1 MPKAKVSG
9 VAFELD
15 DLRLF
20 LDVVDHGS
28 ITRAAALAHLSLPA
42 ASARIRTLESDA
54 GSALLLRH
62 RRGASPTPT
71 GRLLAAH
78 ARDVLSRHERLRA
91 ELAEGAGATVVLHA
105 ISAIAT
111 TVLPPVLTAFLR
123 AEPDV
128 DVAVVMRTS
137 RRIVADVAAG
147 RVELGIAADSVD
159 LGRLAAR
166 PLYADR
172 LVVAV
177 PHGHPLD
184 GLPSVAFAD
193 CVPHPFA
200 GTVEVDPMAEMLLG
214 HAHPLGARPH
224 YRARLPDA
232 AAVRA
237 AVAAGVGIAVES
249 AAAVHPESDPVTR
262 IPLTDPWATRTAMLV
277 TRPGVRLG
285 EPAQRLAAH
294 LGAHADPAVNSDDE
308 AAADA

>member
-1 MPKAKVSG
+1 MSA
-9 VAFELD
+9 VAFDLD

-42 ASARIRTLESDA
+42 ASARIRTLETDA
-54 GSALLLRH
+54 GSPLLLRH
-62 RRGASPTPT
+62 RRGATPTPS

-78 ARDVLSRHERLRA
+78 ARDVLARHERLRA
-91 ELAEGAGATVVLHA
+91 ELAEGAGATVVLQA
-105 ISAIAT
+105 ISAVAT
-111 TVLPPVLTAFLR
+111 TVLPRVLTGFLR
-123 AEPDV
+123 AQADV

-137 RRIVADVAAG
+137 RRIVADVASG
-147 RVELGIAADSVD
+147 RAEVGIAADSVD

-166 PLYADR
+166 PLFADR

-184 GLPSVAFAD
+184 GRTEVAFAD
-193 CVPHPFA
+193 CVAHPFA

-232 AAVRA
+232 AAVRV

-262 IPLTDPWATRTAMLV
+262 IPLTDAWATRTAMLV
-277 TRPGVRLG
+277 TRPGVQPSEPTARLV
-285 EPAQRLAAH
+285 AH
-294 LGAHADPAVNSDDE
+294 LLAHADPAVTSH
-308 AAADA
+308 ADTGGDA